1 MINMSPWEWIIS
13 NIGLIIS
20 ILFIGVGLLWLFI
33 LALKGK
39 EVNRR
44 VIFIFIGIAVSVPL
58 LFNIAFTEKATPIV
72 KDVFYKIENLPE
84 GSKIL
89 LSYDYG
95 PSMAPEVEPMSN
107 AFLRHAL
114 AKNHKVYIMCL
125 WATGQS
131 IVATALDSIIRK
143 EFPEKINGEDYIN
156 IGFKAGGQGVLNVII
171 TDFRKMYLTDVD
183 GVDLDSVSIFDGI
196 RSLKDMDLLISIGGG
211 FPGVKEWVLFA
222 GAPGNVPTAGGCA
235 AVSAPLLYPY
245 YPKQLLGLLGGIKG
259 AAEYESELKKVY
271 PRFADM
277 PTPGIAM
284 MGPQTLAHLVVM
296 AFIVIGNIAFF
307 VSRRKER

>member
-1 MINMSPWEWIIS
+1 MS

-20 ILFIGVGLLWLFI
+20 LIIIAIGLLWLFI
-33 LALKGK
+33 LSLRGK
-39 EVNRR
+39 EVERQI
-44 VIFIFIGIAVSVPL
+44 IFLFIGLSVSVPL
-58 LFNIAFTEKATPIV
+58 LFNITFSEKATPIV
-72 KDVFYKIENLPE
+72 MDVFNKIENLPA

-114 AKNHKVYIMCL
+114 AKGHRVYVMCL

-131 IVATALDSIIRK
+131 LAGTAIDSVVK
-143 EFPEKINGEDYIN
+143 KDFPDKVYGVDYIN
-156 IGFKAGGQGVLNVII
+156 IGFKAGGTGVLNVII

-183 GVDLDSVSIFDGI
+183 GRDLDSLAIFNGI

-211 FPGVKEWVLFA
+211 YPGVKEWILFA
-222 GAPGNVPTAGGCA
+222 GSQGNIPTAGGCA

-245 YPKQLLGLLGGIKG
+245 YPKQMVGLLGGIKG
-259 AAEYESELKKVY
+259 AAEYESQLKKVY
-271 PRFADM
+271 KRFEKS
-277 PTPGIAM
+277 PTPGIKM
-284 MGPQTLAHLVVM
+284 MGPQTLAHLIVM
-296 AFIVIGNIAFF
+296 AFIVIGNISYF
-307 VSRRKER
+307 VSKRKRS

>member
-1 MINMSPWEWIIS
+1 MS

-20 ILFIGVGLLWLFI
+20 LVVIALGLLWLFI
-33 LALKGK
+33 MALRGK
-39 EVNRR
+39 EVERR
-44 VIFIFIGIAVSVPL
+44 IIFLFIGLSVSVPL
-58 LFNIAFTEKATPIV
+58 LFNITFSEKATPIV
-72 KDVFYKIENLPE
+72 MDVFNKIENLPE

-114 AKNHKVYIMCL
+114 VKGHKVYIMCL

-131 IVATALDSIIRK
+131 LAAIAIDSIVIK
-143 EFPEKINGEDYIN
+143 EFPEKVYGEDYIN
-156 IGFKAGGQGVLNVII
+156 VGFKAGGTGVLNVII

-183 GVDLDSVSIFDGI
+183 GLDLDSVSIFDGI
-196 RSLKDMDLLISIGGG
+196 RSLRDMDMLISIGGG
-211 FPGVKEWVLFA
+211 FPGVKEWILFA
-222 GAPGNVPTAGGCA
+222 GAPGNIPTAGGCA

-259 AAEYESELKKVY
+259 AAEYESQLKKVY
-271 PRFADM
+271 SRFEHT
-277 PTPGIAM
+277 PTPGIKM
-284 MGPQTLAHLVVM
+284 MGPQTLAHLIVM
-296 AFIVIGNIAFF
+296 AFIVIGNTLFF
-307 VSRRKER
+307 IGRRRQQ

>member
-1 MINMSPWEWIIS
+1 LT

-20 ILFIGVGLLWLFI
+20 FLVIGVGLLWLFI
-33 LALKGK
+33 LALKGR
-39 EVNRR
+39 EVDRR
-44 VIFIFIGIAVSVPL
+44 IIFIFIGLAVSVPL
-58 LFNIAFTEKATPIV
+58 LFRISFSEKATPIV
-72 KDVFYKIENLPE
+72 RDVFYKIENLPE
-84 GSKIL
+84 GSNIL

-114 AKNHKVYIMCL
+114 AKNHKVFIMCL

-131 IVATALDSIIRK
+131 LIATAIDSIIKR
-143 EFPEKINGEDYIN
+143 EFPEKINGVDYIN

-183 GVDLDSVSIFDGI
+183 GVNLDSVPIFKGI
-196 RSLKDMDLLISIGGG
+196 KSLKDMDLLISIGGG
-211 FPGVKEWVLFA
+211 FPGVKEWILFA
-222 GAPGNVPTAGGCA
+222 GAPGNIPTAGGSA
-235 AVSAPLLYPY
+235 AVAAPLLYPY
-245 YPKQLLGLLGGIKG
+245 YPKQMVGLLGGIKG

-271 PRFADM
+271 PQFANM

-307 VSRRKER
+307 VNRRRKP

>member
-1 MINMSPWEWIIS
+1 MTS
-13 NIGLIIS
+13 IGLIVS
-20 ILFIGVGLLWLFI
+20 FLFIGLGLLWLLI

-39 EVNRR
+39 EVDRR
-44 VIFIFIGIAVSVPL
+44 LIFLFIGVSTAVPL
-58 LFNIAFTEKATPIV
+58 LFNISFSEKATPIV

-107 AFLRHAL
+107 AFVRHCL

-131 IVATALDSIIRK
+131 LAATAIDSIIKK
-143 EFPEKINGEDYIN
+143 EFPERVSGVDYIN
-156 IGFKAGGQGVLNVII
+156 IGFKAGGVGVLNVII
-171 TDFRKMYLTDVD
+171 TDFRKMYLTNVD
-183 GVDLDSVSIFDGI
+183 GVDLDSVPLFNGI
-196 RSLKDMDLLISIGGG
+196 KSLKDMDLLISIGGG
-211 FPGVKEWVLFA
+211 YPGVKEWILFA
-222 GAPGNVPTAGGCA
+222 GAQGNIPTAGGCA

-245 YPKQLLGLLGGIKG
+245 YPKQMIGLLGGIKG

-271 PRFADM
+271 PRFANM

-296 AFIVIGNIAFF
+296 AFIVIGNISFF
-307 VSRRKER
+307 VSRRKGRQ